1 MIRGLAGVMVW
12 SAAGSAASYDGG
24 AGGGSAGPDSSWTT
38 RQRCGIPP
46 PPVSYGNQLAGG
58 FFSAVMIG
66 GGKAWLARLGTSSWA
81 PVVRLVTWFVCTRFV
96 FWRARMYLSTYFW
109 C

>member
-24 AGGGSAGPDSSWTT
+24 AGGDGRAAGAAGSAGPDSFFFMDNSATSS
-38 RQRCGIPP
+38 
-46 PPVSYGNQLAGG
+46 VSYGNQLAGG

-66 GGKAWLARLGTSSWA
+66 GGMPGRPTWHQLMGSGCWFIY
-81 PVVRLVTWFVCTRFV
+81 VVRTRFV
-96 FWRARMYLSTYFW
+96 FACLY
-109 C
+109 